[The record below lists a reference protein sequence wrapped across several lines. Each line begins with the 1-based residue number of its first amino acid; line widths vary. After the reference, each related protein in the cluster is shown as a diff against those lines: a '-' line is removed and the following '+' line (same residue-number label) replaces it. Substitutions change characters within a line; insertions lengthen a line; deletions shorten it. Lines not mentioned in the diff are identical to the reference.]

1 MGVAGPLWQL
11 LVVWSGHVDQ
21 HGFCATLGPHT
32 HVFRHSAGLRGS
44 RVLPQAHLA
53 EKALTM
59 PPITDHP
66 LRYATV
72 NELHARPFPALG
84 VPSTAVYVAIKEPF
98 AAVNRDREKD
108 RSHLLALLDRHGSP
122 HPQPGATHFQGPIG
136 RAELKWESH
145 TEFVTYTA
153 FSPGLSK
160 RPFDPADAELL
171 PEDWLAD
178 APGKRLTSVL
188 IRIEGMPDTEDEL
201 FAKLDEWFVPESLA
215 VSRVVDG
222 AAVIAGDF
230 RIDPAG
236 HMRFAVF
243 VKEGTGQRRV
253 GRIVQRLCEIE
264 TYRAMSMLGL
274 MRSRDLSARLNALDP
289 RLSGLVEGLDNAV
302 PAPEAALHDLLTIS
316 AELESLAVH
325 FSFRFGA
332 TAAYEA
338 IVNQRIEVLREQRIE
353 GRQTFAEFMMRRYDP
368 AMRTVKSAEGRLQSM
383 ADRAQRA
390 AELLRTRVDVERSA
404 QNQKL
409 LESMDKR
416 ADLQLRL
423 QRTVEGL
430 STVAIS
436 YYAVNLTAYL
446 AYPLTEPLGLTH
458 GMTMAILT
466 PVIVL
471 AVWLGIRRIR
481 NHLD

>member
-1 MGVAGPLWQL
+1 
-11 LVVWSGHVDQ
+11 
-21 HGFCATLGPHT
+21 
-32 HVFRHSAGLRGS
+32 
-44 RVLPQAHLA
+44 
-53 EKALTM
+53 M
-59 PPITDHP
+59 PPIPDHP

-72 NELHARPFPALG
+72 NELHARPFPSLE
-84 VPSTAVYVAIKEPF
+84 VPSTAVYVAIKEPVQ
-98 AAVNRDREKD
+98 AQNRDRTKD
-108 RSHLLALLDRHGSP
+108 LAHLLALLDRNGSA

-153 FSPGLSK
+153 FSRGLSK

-171 PEDWLAD
+171 PEDWLAA

-188 IRIEGMPDTEDEL
+188 IRIEQMPASEAAL
-201 FAKLDEWFVPESLA
+201 FEQVDDWFVPESLA

-243 VKEGTGQRRV
+243 VQPGTGPRRI

-274 MRSRDLSARLNALDP
+274 MRSRDLSAKLNTLDP
-289 RLSGLVEGLDNAV
+289 RLSALVSGLDNAE
-302 PAPEAALHDLLTIS
+302 PAPEDALHNLLTIS
-316 AELESLAVH
+316 AELESLAVQ

-338 IVNQRIEVLREQRIE
+338 IVNQRIEVLREARID

-368 AMRTVKSAEGRLQSM
+368 AMRTVKSSEGRLQAM

-430 STVAIS
+430 SVVAIS
-436 YYAVNLTAYL
+436 YYAVSLAAYL
-446 AYPLTEPLGLTH
+446 AYPLAKALHMGKEALTAALVLPVVGL
-458 GMTMAILT
+458 
-466 PVIVL
+466 
-471 AVWLGIRRIR
+471 VWLLVRRIR
-481 NHLD
+481 KALH